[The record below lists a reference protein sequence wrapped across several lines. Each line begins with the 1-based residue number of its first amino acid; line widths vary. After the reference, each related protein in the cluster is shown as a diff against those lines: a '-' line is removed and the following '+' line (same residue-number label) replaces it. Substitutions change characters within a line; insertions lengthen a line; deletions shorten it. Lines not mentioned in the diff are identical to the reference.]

1 MKITNR
7 KLKQIIK
14 EETEKVLSEVDYSY
28 FIKLFCKEKENIL
41 KAMKGTV
48 DLDDFE
54 AAIKELVGDAAGWA
68 IIKFIKVTFSDIL
81 DQNIKWANK
90 HIELVRALGN
100 LVAAA
105 CPDIPIDCPIDCQKC
120 KKECPQ

>member
-1 MKITNR
+1 MKVSQR

-41 KAMKGTV
+41 KAMEGTV

-54 AAIKELVGDAAGWA
+54 AAIKELVGDMAGWA
-68 IIKFIKVTFSDIL
+68 IIKFIKTTFSKIL

-90 HIELVRALGN
+90 HIELVRALGK
-100 LVAAA
+100 LVAES
-105 CPDIPIDCPIDCQKC
+105 CPDMPIDCQKC